1 MTASCKKPPF
11 IHQGKS
17 VSAMMGDQALT
28 LLLLLIVPAMY
39 YGFRVLAMAAV
50 TVAVCVACEI
60 LCCLLEK
67 KEIHF
72 RESSSVVTG
81 LLITMM
87 MPAGISFWVPATAV
101 AFAVF
106 VAKAPFGFLGRTP
119 FHPAAAGVVFA
130 TLCWPG
136 KMFLYPDME
145 KGISLPLFEDC
156 YQLPSV
162 QGPAAALKDGVRP
175 DMVPLEMLWGQ
186 YAGSIGATPIL
197 VIAAC
202 GLYLFVRHTADWR
215 MTAGFLAAAALYAAL
230 FPRVIGSPLT
240 SVKYELMVGTLF
252 FCAVFLVTEPTTSP
266 RSIPGKYCYGALA
279 GLMTMLFRNF
289 GVYEQGACFALL
301 LANAFAPVIDN
312 AICQYRIG
320 REEKHE
326 RKRG

>member
-1 MTASCKKPPF
+1 MKAAYQKAPF
-11 IHQGKS
+11 LRSEAG
-17 VSAMMGDQALT
+17 VPAMMGDQVLA
-28 LLLLLIVPAMY
+28 LLLLLIIPTLY

-50 TVAVCVACEI
+50 TVAVCVVSEI

-72 RESSSVVTG
+72 RVASPVVTG
-81 LLITMM
+81 LLIVML
-87 MPAGISFWVPATAV
+87 MPAGISFWAPAAAA
-101 AFAVF
+101 AFSVF
-106 VAKAPFGFLGRTP
+106 VAKAPFGFLGHTP

-136 KMFLYPDME
+136 KMFLYPDMG

-186 YAGSIGATPIL
+186 YAGPIGATSIL
-197 VIAAC
+197 VAAAC
-202 GLYLFVRHTADWR
+202 GLYLFVRRTADWR

-230 FPRVIGSPLT
+230 FPRIIGSPLT
-240 SVKYELMVGTLF
+240 SVKYEMMAGSLF
-252 FCAVFLVTEPTTSP
+252 FCAVFLVTDPATSP
-266 RSIPGKYCYGALA
+266 RSIPGKYVYGVLA
-279 GLMTMLFRNF
+279 GLMTMLFRYF

-301 LANAFAPVIDN
+301 LANAFAPVIDR
-312 AICQYRIG
+312 AVCQWRIG

-326 RKRG
+326 TQD